1 MATKKKCGGW
11 VDKLHYA
18 VQHNNLSEVKS
29 LLKSGADVNHKFR
42 LLQTTQMHSR
52 REQTAL
58 FMAARLSRIDM
69 MNLLLDN
76 GADVNHVD
84 ELGETVLFT
93 AVEEKKN
100 IKYIQRLLKAGA
112 DVNHV
117 NKFGGTLAHGAIEA
131 GCPAVLECLFQAG
144 FRFDEH
150 SVDIQE
156 NVYLYT
162 AKKYNEAKSRQ
173 IQTRIRCDD
182 SIAQMLHMICQHSAP
197 LHFRQ
202 VRKITHWCSLLYGQ
216 YGILFDLIRI
226 GSCVQR
232 SGCCNEENY
241 YTVLDSLVN
250 YMLDYSEFTSTVYL
264 SLKFLRCA
272 FLCGAKFNKETI
284 ASPFTSVKKRNEILD
299 SFENFAKQ
307 PKSLTQCARIVVRD
321 SISGNLMKA
330 VKCLPI
336 PTLLQNYLTF
346 SDVIIDDVV
355 KVTRTF

>member
-162 AKKYNEAKSRQ
+162 ARKYSEAKSRQ
-173 IQTRIRCDD
+173 IQTRNRCDD

-202 VRKITHWCSLLYGQ
+202 VRMISLCSLLYGQ
-216 YGILFDLIRI
+216 YGISLDLIHI

-232 SGCCNEENY
+232 SRCCNEEKNFFL
-241 YTVLDSLVN
+241 LDTLVN
-250 YMLDYSEFTSTVYL
+250 HILDYSEYASTVYL
-264 SLKFLRCA
+264 SFKFLRCA

-284 ASPFTSVKKRNEILD
+284 TSLFTPIKERQEILD